1 MSLRR
6 DTRPRPASN
15 GVETINVQVSANETR
30 VVPIVWLGGADR
42 HVKARVLM
50 DAPGGS
56 VKVLCLFFAKK
67 GTFKLETEVIHDAPN
82 TFSRTLVKG
91 VLDGNAVANYE
102 GLVTIRKGSKNA
114 DADLNEHAILLS
126 PNARAGAIPRL
137 EVLENEVKAGH
148 GATVGKVGEDELF
161 YLATRGLPRDEAKR
175 LIVRGFLESFVNEF
189 PAEEAKEIR
198 SALARI

>member
-1 MSLRR
+1 M
-6 DTRPRPASN
+6 PAKPEIIDVRV
-15 GVETINVQVSANETR
+15 GADETR
-30 VVPIVWLGGADR
+30 TVPIVWLGKGDR

-50 DAPGGS
+50 DAPGSS

-102 GLVTIRKGSKNA
+102 GLVTIKKGSKNA

-161 YLATRGLPRDEAKR
+161 YLATRGLARAEAKR
-175 LIVRGFLESFVNEF
+175 LIVRGFLESFVDEF
-189 PAEEAKEIR
+189 PPAEAEEIR
-198 SALARI
+198 TALLQI

>member
-1 MSLRR
+1 MELI
-6 DTRPRPASN
+6 D
-15 GVETINVQVSANETR
+15 VR
-30 VVPIVWLGGADR
+30 VGAGEEKIVPIIWLGEGDR

-50 DAPGGS
+50 DALGGS
-56 VKVLCLFFAKK
+56 VKVLCLFLAKK
-67 GTFKLETEVIHDAPN
+67 GTFKLETEVVHDAPN

-102 GLVTIRKGSKNA
+102 GLVTIKKGSKNA
-114 DADLNEHAILLS
+114 DADLNEYAILLS

-161 YLATRGLPRDEAKR
+161 YLATRGLARNEAKK
-175 LIVRGFLESFVNEF
+175 LIVHGFLESFIAEF
-189 PAEEAKEIR
+189 PPAEAKEIR
-198 SALARI
+198 LALARI

>member
-1 MSLRR
+1 MTAKPEIIDVR
-6 DTRPRPASN
+6 
-15 GVETINVQVSANETR
+15 VSADEMR
-30 VVPIVWLGGADR
+30 VVPIVWLGEGDR
-42 HVKARVLM
+42 HIKARVLM
-50 DAPGGS
+50 NAPGGS
-56 VKVLCLFFAKK
+56 AKVLCLFLAKQ
-67 GTFKLETEVIHDAPN
+67 GTLKLETEVIHDAPN

-148 GATVGKVGEDELF
+148 GATVGKVGENELF
-161 YLATRGLPRDEAKR
+161 YLATRGLPRAEAKR
-175 LIVRGFLESFVNEF
+175 LIVRGFLSAFVSEF
-189 PAEEAKEIR
+189 PKEEAEKINA
-198 SALARI
+198 ALERI